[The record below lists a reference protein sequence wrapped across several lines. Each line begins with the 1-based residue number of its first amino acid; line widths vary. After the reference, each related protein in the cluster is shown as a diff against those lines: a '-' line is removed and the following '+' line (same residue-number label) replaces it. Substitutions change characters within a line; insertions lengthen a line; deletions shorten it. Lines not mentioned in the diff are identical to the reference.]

1 MRGKGNRTAGKTEP
15 LAKGALRGWKLALIL
30 GISITMILLGIALPV
45 TAGAIGRRQVA
56 GAYEIAP
63 GDSHERVVELLGEP
77 DAVKGD
83 LSAYRYAVSRA
94 GELLG
99 VGGLAG
105 PVYAAL
111 HAGRAY
117 FVTVDFAEEGVC
129 SVLLDTEGDLW
140 REEQDRQQNKRLR
153 SCRLLTEQ
161 AYTYERTDIFYAATY
176 WDGSYYMGVAQ
187 ADFYR
192 RTAGIASLEWEDPF
206 GNACRGELSVA
217 NRVAC
222 FFRGDD
228 WYLSYDRE
236 LHFLSDAGID
246 EFSYDAYDIDCSL
259 IQHVCFD
266 YEIEE
271 IPSGFMGSFQND
283 TLLEEFVVPDS
294 VRTIGDS
301 AFFGCTTLTR
311 VVLPEGL
318 ERIGDSAFFGCTAL
332 TRIVLPEGLERI
344 GVMAFVGCGLREVRL
359 PSSLREIGYGAFED
373 CAALEKVV
381 VPAGVAAIG
390 SGTFEGCSSLT
401 EVELSE
407 GLQEIGSG
415 AFADCVSLRELR
427 IPASVSLIETGSLQ
441 GCVAMESVV
450 FSEPAGWSAHLNY
463 SQLCNFSVEQLSDPA
478 TAARLLCKTYVDW
491 KWFRE

>member
-15 LAKGALRGWKLALIL
+15 SAKGALCGWKLALIL

-77 DAVKGD
+77 DAVRGD

-266 YEIEE
+266 YEIAE

-283 TLLEEFVVPDS
+283 TSLEEFVVPDS

-301 AFFGCTTLTR
+301 AFFGCTT
-311 VVLPEGL
+311 
-318 ERIGDSAFFGCTAL
+318 L

-373 CAALEKVV
+373 CAALEKVN

-415 AFADCVSLRELR
+415 AFADCASLRELR
-427 IPASVSLIETGSLQ
+427 IPASVSLIEAGSLQ
-441 GCVAMESVV
+441 GCVALESVV
-450 FSEPAGWSAHLNY
+450 FSGPAGWSAHLNY
-463 SQLCNFSVEQLSDPA
+463 SQLCNFSVEQLSDPV

>member
-1 MRGKGNRTAGKTEP
+1 
-15 LAKGALRGWKLALIL
+15 
-30 GISITMILLGIALPV
+30 MILLGIALPV

-63 GDSHERVVELLGEP
+63 GESHERVVELLGEP
-77 DAVKGD
+77 DAVRGD

-259 IQHVCFD
+259 IQHVFFD

-283 TLLEEFVVPDS
+283 TSLEEFVVPDS

-301 AFFGCTTLTR
+301 AFFGCTT
-311 VVLPEGL
+311 
-318 ERIGDSAFFGCTAL
+318 L

-373 CAALEKVV
+373 CAALEKVN

-427 IPASVSLIETGSLQ
+427 IPASVSLIEAGSLQ
-441 GCVAMESVV
+441 GCAALESVV

-478 TAARLLCKTYVDW
+478 AAARLLCKTYVDW

>member
-1 MRGKGNRTAGKTEP
+1 MRGKGNRTVGKTEP
-15 LAKGALRGWKLALIL
+15 SSKGALRGWKLALIL
-30 GISITMILLGIALPV
+30 CVSITMILLGIALPV

-77 DAVKGD
+77 DAVRGD

-111 HAGRAY
+111 HVGRAY

-140 REEQDRQQNKRLR
+140 RAEQDRQQNKRLR

-259 IQHVCFD
+259 IQHVFFD

-283 TLLEEFVVPDS
+283 TSLEEFVVPDS

-311 VVLPEGL
+311 IVLPEGL

-332 TRIVLPEGLERI
+332 TRIALPEGLERI

-390 SGTFEGCSSLT
+390 PGTFEGCSSLT

-415 AFADCVSLRELR
+415 AFADCASLRELR

-441 GCVAMESVV
+441 GCAALESVV

-478 TAARLLCKTYVDW
+478 TAARLLCKTYADW

>member
-15 LAKGALRGWKLALIL
+15 SAKGALRGWKLALII

-77 DAVKGD
+77 DAVRGD

-311 VVLPEGL
+311 
-318 ERIGDSAFFGCTAL
+318 
-332 TRIVLPEGLERI
+332 IVLPEGLERI
-344 GVMAFVGCGLREVRL
+344 GVMAFVGCDLREVRL
-359 PSSLREIGYGAFED
+359 SSSLREIGYGAFED

-441 GCVAMESVV
+441 GCAALESVV

-491 KWFRE
+491 KWFRA

>member
-15 LAKGALRGWKLALIL
+15 SAKGALCGWKLALIL

-77 DAVKGD
+77 DAVRGD

-259 IQHVCFD
+259 IQHVFFD

-283 TLLEEFVVPDS
+283 TSLEEFVVPDS

-311 VVLPEGL
+311 IVLPEGL

-373 CAALEKVV
+373 CAALEKVN

-427 IPASVSLIETGSLQ
+427 IPASVSLIEAGSLQ
-441 GCVAMESVV
+441 GCAALESVV

-478 TAARLLCKTYVDW
+478 AAARLLCKTYVDW

>member
-15 LAKGALRGWKLALIL
+15 SAKGALRGWKLALIL
-30 GISITMILLGIALPV
+30 GVSITMILLGIALPV

-77 DAVKGD
+77 DAVRGD

-283 TLLEEFVVPDS
+283 TSLEEFVVPDS

-301 AFFGCTTLTR
+301 AFFGCTT
-311 VVLPEGL
+311 
-318 ERIGDSAFFGCTAL
+318 L

-427 IPASVSLIETGSLQ
+427 IPASVSLIEAGSLQ

-478 TAARLLCKTYVDW
+478 AAARLLCKTYVGW
-491 KWFRE
+491 KWFRA

>member
-15 LAKGALRGWKLALIL
+15 SAKGALRGWKLALIL

-77 DAVKGD
+77 DAVRGD

-311 VVLPEGL
+311 
-318 ERIGDSAFFGCTAL
+318 
-332 TRIVLPEGLERI
+332 IVLPEGLERI
-344 GVMAFVGCGLREVRL
+344 GVMAFVGCDLREVRL

-441 GCVAMESVV
+441 GCAALESVV

-491 KWFRE
+491 KWFRA

>member
-1 MRGKGNRTAGKTEP
+1 MRGKGNRTAGKTESS
-15 LAKGALRGWKLALIL
+15 AKGALRGWKLALIL
-30 GISITMILLGIALPV
+30 GVSITMILLGIALPV

-77 DAVKGD
+77 DAVRGD

-283 TLLEEFVVPDS
+283 TSLEEFVVPNS
-294 VRTIGDS
+294 ART
-301 AFFGCTTLTR
+301 
-311 VVLPEGL
+311 
-318 ERIGDSAFFGCTAL
+318 IGDSAFFGCTAL

-373 CAALEKVV
+373 CAALEKVN

-441 GCVAMESVV
+441 GCAALESVV

-491 KWFRE
+491 KWFRA

>member
-15 LAKGALRGWKLALIL
+15 SAKGALRGWKLALIL

-206 GNACRGELSVA
+206 GNVCRGELSVA

-283 TLLEEFVVPDS
+283 TSLEEFVVPNS
-294 VRTIGDS
+294 VRT
-301 AFFGCTTLTR
+301 
-311 VVLPEGL
+311 
-318 ERIGDSAFFGCTAL
+318 IGDSAFFGCTAL

-463 SQLCNFSVEQLSDPA
+463 SQLCNFSV
-478 TAARLLCKTYVDW
+478 
-491 KWFRE
+491 

>member
-15 LAKGALRGWKLALIL
+15 SAKGALRGWKLALIL

-77 DAVKGD
+77 DAVRGD

-283 TLLEEFVVPDS
+283 TSLEEFVVPDS
-294 VRTIGDS
+294 VRT
-301 AFFGCTTLTR
+301 
-311 VVLPEGL
+311 
-318 ERIGDSAFFGCTAL
+318 IGDSAFFGCTAL

-373 CAALEKVV
+373 CAALEKVN

-390 SGTFEGCSSLT
+390 PGTFEGCSSLT

-441 GCVAMESVV
+441 GCAAMESVV
-450 FSEPAGWSAHLNY
+450 FSGPAGWSAHLNY
-463 SQLCNFSVEQLSDPA
+463 SQLCNFSVEQLSDPV
-478 TAARLLCKTYVDW
+478 TAARLLCKTYADW
-491 KWFRE
+491 KWFRA

>member
-15 LAKGALRGWKLALIL
+15 SAKGALRGWKLALIL

-77 DAVKGD
+77 DAVRGD

-301 AFFGCTTLTR
+301 AFFGCT
-311 VVLPEGL
+311 
-318 ERIGDSAFFGCTAL
+318 AL

-344 GVMAFVGCGLREVRL
+344 GVMAFVGCDLREVRL

-441 GCVAMESVV
+441 GCAALESVV

-491 KWFRE
+491 KWFRA